1 MTVTNNFRLIVITM
15 FSALVCMFSSFVSSS
30 SLLGHTQ
37 SKIASS
43 AAGGDLIL
51 SALLPMHLSRS
62 DRDFVCD
69 ELYPDGTVLVEAVV
83 FALREVH
90 RRKLLPENIT
100 MGYEIR
106 DTCGSVSISQRH
118 TLDIVLETIKGKQVR
133 EYSNSSDTTPTRE
146 QHNGRLIPRQKVI
159 AVLGAGN
166 SELSTAVN
174 SVLSAFGIPQIGFA
188 STSRF
193 LSDKARFPSFFRV
206 VPSDSLQVKALVAL
220 FRKFSWNY
228 VGLLVSD
235 GDYGRP
241 LGESFKSMAKVNGV
255 CISFERLVPYDVTQA
270 SADAIIREV
279 SSRTELE
286 IIVIFVPELD
296 IKTILSAILSV
307 GLSNKTLIASDSW
320 SKSTRNYDPRFASI
334 LKGTLGFANHD
345 VHVREFEE
353 YFLSLKPDANA
364 WNPWFN
370 ETWERLFNCTLSKAN
385 FGRDSSQLTPVRES
399 LEIRVKRNCNL
410 SEEHLRR
417 KQFTGFHRVFDVI
430 NAVFVVA
437 HGVRQFCQKLVKNND
452 SSNGST
458 TPCLSAINPQ
468 ELLEQLK
475 GMTFPGYYGE
485 NIAFDNNGDVKGK
498 YDLVNILSDLVAKDV
513 GVWQEFEKRNI
524 LYANISNIE
533 WNSAQG
539 PQSVCA
545 RPCPPG
551 MHRRP
556 AESDPQ
562 CCWTCQRCLEGTV
575 SNGSGAIS
583 CTPCGEH
590 LISNSNRTAC
600 VFIPVNYLDWR
611 SSWAVCIVVIALI
624 SMLVLIFV
632 AVLFVRYANTPV
644 VKASNRE
651 LSFLLCLGLLVTF
664 LMPFAFAGK
673 PSATKCT
680 ISQIMFCVGTAL
692 ALSAILAKTCRIVLV
707 FKTESR
713 NQCRLLLKN
722 KYEIALTLV
731 LTFIELT
738 YCLLWVA
745 INPPGVKT
753 IRITQTKRYLICEF
767 DKWWYGGS
775 HLLLVTLSLACTAL
789 AYKGRKLPK
798 NFNEMKYIAMS
809 MFTFN
814 IIWVVFMVAQY
825 GASLEYDAK
834 INCFATITS
843 SMMILVLLFGPKI
856 FLMLFRP
863 HLNRKEEF
871 QEDAR
876 RYSFRHLGL
885 LHVDLSRS
893 SRSGSAR
900 SGSARSGSAQ
910 SLKRGSLSNLH
921 LDSSN
926 RLTRFSVP
934 NDLNVLDRKR
944 KMLHGY
950 SPAVSSTHNL
960 SVQGPTIIARLP
972 KTPSKDHGLPENA
985 EASNGHATPI
995 AGKIVNHST
1004 TGQPHIHIYWP
1015 ETSYPGEKIVCNDRR
1030 APLCLTYKREA
1041 GRLKEIPQRY
1051 FCDQCYHQTI
1061 KQFSLSLPNIT
1072 ITADGNSSDIDACVT
1087 ETEPA
1092 RSPFPVN
1099 DNSLKSTS
1107 SSSRSE
1113 QEDDAMQSTKAAEE
1127 PLYKA
1132 RNCDCKKDFSWDNCD
1147 RDVLNAG
1154 YESARETNL

>member
-1 MTVTNNFRLIVITM
+1 MMVTTNYRLIVITT
-15 FSALVCMFSSFVSSS
+15 FSALVCMSSSFVSSS
-30 SLLGHTQ
+30 SLLGYTQ

-106 DTCGSVSISQRH
+106 DTCGSVLISQRH
-118 TLDIVLETIKGKQVR
+118 TLDIVLETMKEKQVR
-133 EYSNSSDTTPTRE
+133 EYSNSNNTTPTRE
-146 QHNGRLIPRQKVI
+146 QHNGHLIPRKNVI

-166 SELSTAVN
+166 SELSIAVN
-174 SVLSAFGIPQIGFA
+174 RLLSAFDIPQIGFA
-188 STSRF
+188 STSRL

-220 FRKFSWNY
+220 FRTFSWNY

-241 LGESFKSMAKVNGV
+241 LAESFKSMAKVNGV
-255 CISFERLVPYDVTQA
+255 CISFERLIPYSVTQA

-279 SSRTELE
+279 SSKTELE
-286 IIVIFVPELD
+286 VIVILVSELD

-320 SKSTRNYDPRFASI
+320 SKSTRNYDPKFATI

-345 VHVREFEE
+345 VHVREFEK

-370 ETWERLFNCTLSKAN
+370 ETWEHLFNCKLSKAN
-385 FGRDSSQLTPVRES
+385 F
-399 LEIRVKRNCNL
+399 EIQVKRNCNL
-410 SEEHLRR
+410 SEEHLSR

-430 NAVFVVA
+430 NAVFVAA
-437 HGVRQFCQKLVKNND
+437 HGVRQFCQKLMKNND

-485 NIAFDNNGDVKGK
+485 DIAFDNNGDVKGK
-498 YDLVNILSDLVAKDV
+498 YDLVNIPSDLVAKDV
-513 GVWQEFEKRNI
+513 GVWQEFEKRDI
-524 LYANISNIE
+524 LYANVSNIE

-562 CCWTCQRCLEGTV
+562 CCWTCQRCLEGTI
-575 SNGSGAIS
+575 SNGSGATS

-611 SSWAVCIVVIALI
+611 SSWTVCIVVIALI

-651 LSFLLCLGLLVTF
+651 LSFLLCLGLLATF

-673 PSATKCT
+673 PSATKCI
-680 ISQIMFCVGTAL
+680 ISQTMFCVGTAL
-692 ALSAILAKTCRIVLV
+692 ALSAVLAKTCRIVLV

-713 NQCRLLLKN
+713 NQGRLLLKN

-753 IRITQTKRYLICEF
+753 IRVTQTKRYLICEF
-767 DKWWYGGS
+767 DRWWYGGS
-775 HLLLVTLSLACTAL
+775 HLLLIILSLACTAL

-814 IIWVVFMVAQY
+814 IIWVVFMLAQY

-843 SMMILVLLFGPKI
+843 SMMILLLLFGPKI
-856 FLMLFRP
+856 FMMLFRP
-863 HLNRKEEF
+863 QLNRKEEF

-876 RYSFRHLGL
+876 RYAFRHSGM
-885 LHVDLSRS
+885 LHADLSRS
-893 SRSGSAR
+893 SRSV
-900 SGSARSGSAQ
+900 SAQ

-921 LDSSN
+921 LNSN
-926 RLTRFSVP
+926 DRLTRFSVP

-950 SPAVSSTHNL
+950 SPAVASTNNL
-960 SVQGPTIIARLP
+960 FQGSPTIARLP
-972 KTPSKDHGLPENA
+972 KTPSKGRGVPENV
-985 EASNGHATPI
+985 EESNGHATPI
-995 AGKIVNHST
+995 AGKIMNHAT
-1004 TGQPHIHIYWP
+1004 TGQPHVHIYWP
-1015 ETSYPGEKIVCNDRR
+1015 ETSYPGEKIVSKDRR
-1030 APLCLTYKREA
+1030 APLCSTYNREA
-1041 GRLKEIPQRY
+1041 GGLKEIPRRY

-1072 ITADGNSSDIDACVT
+1072 ITAAGESSDNGACVT

-1107 SSSRSE
+1107 SSSRCG
-1113 QEDDAMQSTKAAEE
+1113 QEVDAMQSTKAAEE

-1132 RNCDCKKDFSWDNCD
+1132 RNRDCKKDFSWDNCD
-1147 RDVLNAG
+1147 RDVLKAG